1 LTVSHRYASGGSY
14 TVHLTVT
21 DNGGETGDDYQTVV
35 VPASQSPVANA
46 GADQSVIDA
55 DDDGSETVILDGSAS
70 YDPDG
75 TIVSYVWSEGTS
87 QIATGSSASVSF
99 AVGSHTVTLEVTD
112 NEGASA
118 TDTVTVVVTAST
130 NIAPTASFTYSCTG
144 LVCDFDGSPSTDS
157 DGTVVNYEWDFN
169 DGNVGNGVTPSHTYA
184 AAGSY
189 TVTLTVTDD
198 EDATDSTSLAVSPT
212 EPSSDPHLWTT
223 RIQASTDQWQ
233 QVTVGNGYDY
243 GDNMVVV
250 CTPNYSISGL
260 GPTLARVRNATGTSF
275 EVGLA
280 RPWLGAQSGEHWSAV
295 LHCMVVEA
303 GVYTEAEHGVKM
315 EAVRLENVTSTDNY
329 SSWVGAPRTYANTY
343 ISPVVLGQVIGGSA
357 AIPGQIGDWS
367 VFWSRGSSRLDPPS
381 STSFYVGR
389 HTGEDPNARPPAT
402 IGYVVIEAGTGTI
415 EAVGY
420 SAGLGSDSVW
430 GVENSPPYGY
440 TLNGLSTASTAI
452 LSQAG
457 MDGPDGGWAIL
468 YGSDPLTA
476 NQVSLAIE
484 EDRYLDSE
492 RRHTTEQVGYIVF
505 E

>member
-1 LTVSHRYASGGSY
+1 
-14 TVHLTVT
+14 
-21 DNGGETGDDYQTVV
+21 
-35 VPASQSPVANA
+35 
-46 GADQSVIDA
+46 
-55 DDDGSETVILDGSAS
+55 
-70 YDPDG
+70 
-75 TIVSYVWSEGTS
+75 
-87 QIATGSSASVSF
+87 
-99 AVGSHTVTLEVTD
+99 
-112 NEGASA
+112 
-118 TDTVTVVVTAST
+118 VTVVVTPPA
-130 NIAPTASFTYSCTG
+130 NIPPIASFTYSCTD
-144 LVCDFDGSPSTDS
+144 LDCSFDGPGSSDP
-157 DGTVVNYEWDFN
+157 DGTIVNYNWDFN
-169 DGNVGNGVTPSHTYA
+169 DGNNGSGVTTSHTYA

-198 EDATDSTSLAVSPT
+198 DDATDSTSLQVSPT

-233 QVTVGNGYDY
+233 EVTVGNGYDY

-280 RPWLGAQSGEHWSAV
+280 RPWLGAQPGEHWSAV
-295 LHCMVVEA
+295 LHCMVVET

-329 SSWVGAPRTYANTY
+329 SSWVGEPQTYANTY
-343 ISPVVLGQVIGGSA
+343 ASPVVLGQVIGDSA

-367 VFWSRGSSRLDPPS
+367 VFWSRGSKRSNPPS
-381 STSFYVGR
+381 STSITVGR
-389 HTGEDPNARPPAT
+389 HTGEDPNGRPPAT

-415 EAVGY
+415 EGVGY
-420 SAGLGSDSVW
+420 SADLGSDSVR
-430 GVENSPPYGY
+430 GVGNSPPYSY
-440 TLNGLSTASTAI
+440 ALNGLSTASTAI

-457 MDGPDGGWAIL
+457 MDGGNGGWAIL

-476 NQVSLAIE
+476 SQVSLAIE
-484 EDRYLDSE
+484 EDWYRDSE
-492 RRHTTEQVGYIVF
+492 RRHATEQVGYIIF

>member
-1 LTVSHRYASGGSY
+1 MA
-14 TVHLTVT
+14 
-21 DNGGETGDDYQTVV
+21 VV
-35 VPASQSPVANA
+35 VPPPGNQSPVANA
-46 GADQSVIDA
+46 GVDQSVTDS
-55 DDDGSETVILDGSAS
+55 DGNGAEPVTLDGSNS
-70 YDPDG
+70 HDPDG
-75 TIVSYVWSEGTS
+75 TIVSYIWREGVSQT
-87 QIATGSSASVSF
+87 QIATGASPSVSF

-118 TDTVTVVVTAST
+118 TDTVTVVVSPPA
-130 NIAPTASFTYSCTG
+130 NIPPIASFTYSCNG
-144 LVCDFDGSPSTDS
+144 LECDFDGSASTDS
-157 DGTVVNYEWDFN
+157 DGNIGTYEWYFG
-169 DGNVGNGVTPSHTYA
+169 DGTYGSVATTSHTYA

-189 TVTLTVTDD
+189 TVTLEVTDD
-198 EDATDSTSLAVSPT
+198 DDATDSTSLEVSPT

-233 QVTVGNGYDY
+233 EVTVGNGYDY
-243 GDNMVVV
+243 GDKMVVV
-250 CTPNYSISGL
+250 CTPNYSISGF

-280 RPWLGAQSGEHWSAV
+280 RPWFGAQSGEHWSAV
-295 LHCMVVEA
+295 LHCTVVKA

-329 SSWVGAPRTYANTY
+329 SSWVGEPQTYANTY
-343 ISPVVLGQVIGGSA
+343 ASPVVVGQVIGGSA

-367 VFWSRGSSRLDPPS
+367 VFWSRGSRRNYPPS

-415 EAVGY
+415 EGMGY
-420 SAGLGSDSVW
+420 SAGLGSDDVR
-430 GVENSPPYGY
+430 GVGNRPPYSY
-440 TLNGLSTASTAI
+440 ALNGLSTASTAI

-457 MDGPDGGWAIL
+457 MDGGNGGWAIL

-476 NQVSLAIE
+476 SQVSLAIE
-484 EDRYLDSE
+484 EDWYRDSE
-492 RRHTTEQVGYIVF
+492 RRHSTEQVGYIIF

>member
-1 LTVSHRYASGGSY
+1 VTTSHTYPTTSSY
-14 TVHLTVT
+14 SVRLTVT
-21 DNGGETGDDYQTVV
+21 DDGG
-35 VPASQSPVANA
+35 
-46 GADQSVIDA
+46 
-55 DDDGSETVILDGSAS
+55 
-70 YDPDG
+70 
-75 TIVSYVWSEGTS
+75 
-87 QIATGSSASVSF
+87 ATD
-99 AVGSHTVTLEVTD
+99 E
-112 NEGASA
+112 
-118 TDTVTVVVTAST
+118 DTVTVVVTPPA
-130 NIAPTASFTYSCTG
+130 NLPPIASFTYSCTD
-144 LVCDFDGSPSTDS
+144 LNCSFDGPGSSDP
-157 DGTVVNYEWDFN
+157 DGTIVNYNWDFN
-169 DGNVGNGVTPSHTYA
+169 DGNNGSGVTTSHTYA

-198 EDATDSTSLAVSPT
+198 DDATDSTSLQVSPT

-233 QVTVGNGYDY
+233 EVTVGNGYDY

-280 RPWLGAQSGEHWSAV
+280 RPWLGAQPGEHWSAV
-295 LHCMVVEA
+295 LHCMVVET

-329 SSWVGAPRTYANTY
+329 SSWVGEPQTYANTY
-343 ISPVVLGQVIGGSA
+343 ASPVVVGQVIGDSA

-367 VFWSRGSSRLDPPS
+367 VFWSRGSKRNNPPS
-381 STSFYVGR
+381 STLFYVGR
-389 HTGEDPNARPPAT
+389 HTGEDPNGRPPAT

-415 EAVGY
+415 EGVGY
-420 SAGLGSDSVW
+420 SADLGSDIVR
-430 GVENSPPYGY
+430 GVENSPPYSY
-440 TLNGLSTASTAI
+440 ALNGLSTASTAI

-457 MDGPDGGWAIL
+457 MDGGNGGWAIL

-476 NQVSLAIE
+476 SEGFLAIE
-484 EDRYLDSE
+484 EDWYRDNE
-492 RRHTTEQVGYIVF
+492 RKHTTEQVGYIIF